1 MSSIKNAQE
10 PQKSVG
16 SNNTNYKEI
25 VKVETFGTQLH
36 HSIIKCVLNHLQ
48 QWKGSRDITHPTRIK
63 TTVTQKNIHA
73 SNGTYR
79 APAYSTSEKDKE
91 AAVNNFHSKS
101 QKKNMGV

>member
-1 MSSIKNAQE
+1 MERKQGYHTPHTNKNDSHT
-10 PQKSVG
+10 K
-16 SNNTNYKEI
+16 
-25 VKVETFGTQLH
+25 
-36 HSIIKCVLNHLQ
+36 
-48 QWKGSRDITHPTRIK
+48 
-63 TTVTQKNIHA
+63 KNIHA